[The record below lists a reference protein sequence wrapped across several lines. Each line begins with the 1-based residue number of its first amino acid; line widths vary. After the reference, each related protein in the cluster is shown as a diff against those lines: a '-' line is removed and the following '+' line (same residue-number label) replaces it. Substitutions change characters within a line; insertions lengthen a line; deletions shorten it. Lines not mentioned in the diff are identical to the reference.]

1 MKRVYGVATGLALSA
16 GAFALMP
23 NSAPDNVWSWV
34 GQAGGASATAIR
46 SRSVITAKHVPG
58 LTYGV
63 QGNIYTA
70 VQRINHP
77 TFDIA
82 ILNFAQD
89 LPGWYEV
96 GTEAPIDSNLTIVGW
111 GHTGVLNAQGN
122 GYDHL
127 TSLGVR
133 RAGQNELHFKS
144 TLQGYGPYLGTWL
157 IENGDAIGAGGDS
170 GGAFF
175 IGNRLVGVTS
185 FVGSTNSSL
194 PNYGFASQNG
204 GVPYMLTGAID
215 LTVPEIQT
223 WVHANAVPEPG
234 TASILL
240 GLGVL
245 ARLRRKRRGYIRA

>member
-1 MKRVYGVATGLALSA
+1 MGPKHSLAVLVACTLSS

-23 NSAPDNVWSWV
+23 NSAPDTLWTWV
-34 GQAGGASATAIR
+34 GQAGGGSATAIR

-70 VQRINHP
+70 VQRTAHP
-77 TFDIA
+77 TYDIA

-96 GTEAPIDSNLTIVGW
+96 GAEAPIDSNLTIVGW

-122 GYDHL
+122 GYDHV

-144 TLQGYGPYLGTWL
+144 TLQGFGPYLGTWL

-170 GGAFF
+170 GGGFF

-223 WVHANAVPEPG
+223 WVQANAVPEP
-234 TASILL
+234 ASGLILT
-240 GLGVL
+240 GVAAL
-245 ARLRRKRRGYIRA
+245 VVRRRKTSC

>member
-1 MKRVYGVATGLALSA
+1 MIPKRHVLGVAVGLSLSA
-16 GAFALMP
+16 GTFALMP
-23 NSAPDNVWSWV
+23 NSTSDTVWSWV
-34 GQAGGASATAIR
+34 GQAGGGGATAIR

-77 TFDIA
+77 TYDIA

-96 GTEAPIDSNLTIVGW
+96 GTEAPIDSTLTIVGW
-111 GHTGVLNAQGN
+111 GHTGVVNAQGN
-122 GYDHL
+122 GYDHQ

-133 RAGQNELHFKS
+133 RAGRNKLHFKS
-144 TLQGYGPYLGTWL
+144 VLQGYGPYLGTWL
-157 IENGDAIGAGGDS
+157 VENGDAIGAGGDS

-185 FVGSTNSSL
+185 FVGSTNWSL

-215 LTVPEIQT
+215 LTVPEIRT
-223 WVHANAVPEPG
+223 WIQAHVVPEPTSG
-234 TASILL
+234 LILTGLTAM
-240 GLGVL
+240 V
-245 ARLRRKRRGYIRA
+245 LRRRKVSR